1 MRLKSLFF
9 LFVGLLLLATGS
21 YADSAANI
29 QYRINTIP
37 INLSL
42 KGNINYIKM
51 ARDNFYGKEV
61 IAEPTHV
68 SFHFEGANAT
78 KTRKRVQVILDN
90 YLPSAGN
97 KFELRFTLENLSH
110 GVRYLSSGTM
120 MIESRKYNTIDLNV
134 DANVRQVSF
143 TIYTKFVAV
152 ATAPESSSIIYETK
166 PESTSYIGFLTVYDQ
181 YNNEIMGTHGTR
193 ETIIQPHG
201 LYLKVESS
209 TCTLLSDNNINVNM
223 PTIQSF
229 KLRQQG
235 EINAGN
241 FELRIGECGAST
253 FGQFSSNAIEKI
265 FITFSDAS
273 TPTNYSDLLS
283 LSDEATASGVG
294 IKIYPE
300 NSTTA
305 VQFGPPSRIKG
316 NHNSMPFG
324 NYIKPA
330 NDYGSASQRY
340 VVKYALDS
348 SKPLKGGKVIA
359 RATFTFSYQ

>member
-9 LFVGLLLLATGS
+9 LFIGLLLLATGS
-21 YADSAANI
+21 YADIYYQA
-29 QYRINTIP
+29 TPDP
-37 INLSL
+37 IRLSL
-42 KGNINYIKM
+42 KGNISYIRM
-51 ARDNFYGKEV
+51 ARDNFYNKRV
-61 IAEPTHV
+61 STEPTTIRL
-68 SFHFEGANAT
+68 SFSGSEAT
-78 KTRKRVQVILDN
+78 SKRKKVRVMLER
-90 YLPSAGN
+90 YLFGTGR
-97 KFELRFTLENLSH
+97 KFELRFTLNNYST
-110 GVRYLSSGTM
+110 GTRYLSRSTVMNGNK
-120 MIESRKYNTIDLNV
+120 EYNAIYV
-134 DANVRQVSF
+134 DVDPNVRQVSF
-143 TIYTKFVAV
+143 TINPEIVAV
-152 ATAPESSSIIYETK
+152 ATAMERESITYSSASFTNYD
-166 PESTSYIGFLTVYDQ
+166 IGYLTVHDENDMY
-181 YNNEIMGTHGTR
+181 IMGTSGIP
-193 ETIIQPHG
+193 EVAIKPDG
-201 LYLKVESS
+201 LNLKVESS
-209 TCTLLSDNNINVNM
+209 TCTLLSDNNININM

-235 EINAGN
+235 EIDAGN
-241 FELRIGECGAST
+241 FELRIGECGAGVPGFT
-253 FGQFSSNAIEKI
+253 FSSNAIEKI